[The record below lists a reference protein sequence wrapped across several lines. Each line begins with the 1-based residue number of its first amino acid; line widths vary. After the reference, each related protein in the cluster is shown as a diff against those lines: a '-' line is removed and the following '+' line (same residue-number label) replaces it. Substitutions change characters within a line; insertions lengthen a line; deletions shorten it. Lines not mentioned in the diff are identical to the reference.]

1 MSFSHRAATF
11 VTFALIAG
19 SLSAVVRADDSM
31 VYQLRNPD
39 NYLVSKGPQPSAE
52 EQARSREQFERA
64 RETAGA
70 VRESRPV
77 EKSSAVI
84 TGDFTVVPNVSPGT
98 GSNFSFLRFPN
109 FNSSIGTTTSV
120 RMIGDQTGRDYGT
133 ALVSSP
139 PYASPQLSVT
149 DLLSSIGETLD
160 PGDTTLTF
168 YLQNNQVLTGIQHV
182 YYSTFSDFF
191 ENMSVCS
198 FRDLSYIP
206 MASGVVNVHTTT
218 LFSRFPSIVR
228 VHNQAGFATTVRLRI
243 HDGPTG
249 NQLGILQF
257 TAQPNSTY
265 AFNSQQLE
273 AQIGYIPTAADFH
286 MNVFLD
292 GDPTQV
298 SRTVLSHTVTNF
310 RVLGAVLNLTTICN
324 IND

>member
-1 MSFSHRAATF
+1 MSFPNRCATF
-11 VTFALIAG
+11 VTLALIAA
-19 SLSAVVRADDSM
+19 SLSGVAGADDSM
-31 VYQLRNPD
+31 VHQLRNAD
-39 NYLVSKGPQPSAE
+39 AYLVAKGPQPSAE
-52 EQARSREQFERA
+52 DQAKAREHFERE
-64 RETAGA
+64 REASA
-70 VRESRPV
+70 AARESRAV
-77 EKSSAVI
+77 EKPAAVI

-98 GSNFSFLRFPN
+98 SSNFSFLRFPN
-109 FNSSIGTTTSV
+109 FNASTAATTSV

-133 ALVSSP
+133 ALVSSA
-139 PYASPQLSVT
+139 PYSSPQLSVT
-149 DLLSSIGETLD
+149 DLFTSIGETLD
-160 PGDTTLTF
+160 PADTSLTF

-218 LFSRFPSIVR
+218 LFSRFPSVVR
-228 VHNQAGFATTVRLRI
+228 VHNQAGFATTIRLRI

-257 TAQPNSTY
+257 NALPNSTY
-265 AFNSQQLE
+265 AFNSQQIE
-273 AQIGYIPTAADFH
+273 AAIGYIPTSADFH

-292 GDPTQV
+292 SDPTQV

-310 RVLGAVLNLTTICN
+310 RVSGAVLNLTTICN

>member
-1 MSFSHRAATF
+1 MSFRYRLATL
-11 VTFALIAG
+11 VPVVLIAA
-19 SLSAVVRADDSM
+19 SFAIAARADDSM

-39 NYLVSKGPQPSAE
+39 AFLVAKGPQPSPE
-52 EQARSREQFERA
+52 EQAKARENFEREQQLSA
-64 RETAGA
+64 VQREGQYA
-70 VRESRPV
+70 
-77 EKSSAVI
+77 EKKSAVI
-84 TGDFTVVPNVSPGT
+84 TGDYTVVPNVSPGT
-98 GSNFSFLRFPN
+98 QSNFSFLRFPN
-109 FNSSIGTTTSV
+109 FNSSISGTTSV
-120 RMIGDQTGRDYGT
+120 RMIGDQTGRDYGS

-139 PYASPQLSVT
+139 PYSSPQLSVK
-149 DLLSSIGETLD
+149 DLMDSIGETVD
-160 PGDTTLTF
+160 AADTSMTF
-168 YLQNNQVLTGIQHV
+168 YLQNNQILTGVQHV
-182 YYSTFSDFF
+182 YYSSSSDFF

-218 LFSRFPSIVR
+218 LFTRFPSVVR
-228 VHNQAGFATTVRLRI
+228 VHNQAGFATTIRLRI

-273 AQIGYIPTAADFH
+273 AEIGYIPTTADFH

-292 GDPTQV
+292 TDPTQV
-298 SRTVLSHTVTNF
+298 SRTVLSHTVTNS
-310 RVLGAVLNLTTICN
+310 RVFGAVLNLTTICN